1 MGTVPW
7 IDPDPAL
14 KLKCSFIGD
23 FIAILAVRTA
33 GYVNDPLARSPAG
46 QATRVAKQLTGRT
59 VSESNRWR
67 ECSKPRSPVGGRR
80 SLAFWRDAAK
90 LPEVQFLAIDLRI
103 PK

>member
-1 MGTVPW
+1 MDRSRPCIEAELLVY
-7 IDPDPAL
+7 
-14 KLKCSFIGD
+14 GD
-23 FIAILAVRTA
+23 FIASLAVRTA

-46 QATRVAKQLTGRT
+46 QATRVAKQLTGRS